1 MSSGVGVAR
10 LATNQEGA
18 DAVTGIEPSDFLAR
32 FGIGVLFVFLSLNL
46 FKEFLATHRVSG
58 LLLLVSEAPFDD
70 LQLLKLDQICH
81 ADFHACHF
89 CAGRLPAGSAYR
101 HAGRR

>member
-1 MSSGVGVAR
+1 VSQSQNRDRVEQSFPTEEIA
-10 LATNQEGA
+10 
-18 DAVTGIEPSDFLAR
+18 
-32 FGIGVLFVFLSLNL
+32 IGVCEGV
-46 FKEFLATHRVSG
+46 HRPQMPSRIVDKKINR
-58 LLLLVSEAPFDD
+58 LLLVSEAPFDD